1 MPDGDIFAKTV
12 SRNWVNASR
21 LSFSLGDDAVA
32 IGECEKALTRD
43 LNERPWNGFADAVR
57 DIAEA
62 AMAEGDVAD
71 RRRVLKN
78 LEWYREKWPADRYEV
93 MLRVA
98 NQILTRES
106 FSEWSLVD
114 IREALETRVAAEILT
129 ESIITRVAPACTAAR
144 LEQAGKMDISRF
156 HTRTVEIQML
166 LRDAPG
172 LRSLA
177 DQLKRAPKGQYRRVR
192 TPRTQLPRVPQ
203 SELVEMPIG

>member
-21 LSFSLGDDAVA
+21 LSFSLTDDAVA

-43 LNERPWNGFADAVR
+43 LNQRPWNGFADVVR

-62 AMAEGDVAD
+62 AMSEGDVAD

-98 NQILTRES
+98 NQILTRKS
-106 FSEWSLVD
+106 FAGGSLVD
-114 IREALETRVAAEILT
+114 IREKLETRIAAEILT
-129 ESIITRVAPACTAAR
+129 ESIITRIAPACTAAR
-144 LEQAGKMDISRF
+144 LEQTGKMDVSRF
-156 HTRTVEIQML
+156 HTRTVEMQML
-166 LRDAPG
+166 LRDALG

-177 DQLKRAPKGQYRRVR
+177 DQLKRAPKDLNRRVR

>member
-12 SRNWVNASR
+12 SRNWVNASH
-21 LSFSLGDDAVA
+21 LSFSSGDDAVA

-57 DIAEA
+57 DIAA
-62 AMAEGDVAD
+62 SATAEGDVAD
-71 RRRVLKN
+71 RRRVLKD

-98 NQILTRES
+98 NRILTRES
-106 FSEWSLVD
+106 FAEGSLVN

-129 ESIITRVAPACTAAR
+129 ESIITRIAPACTAAR
-144 LEQAGKMDISRF
+144 LEQACKMDVSRF
-156 HTRTVEIQML
+156 HTRTVEMQLL

-172 LRSLA
+172 LRRLA
-177 DQLKRAPKGQYRRVR
+177 DQLKRALKDPNRRVR
-192 TPRTQLPRVPQ
+192 KPRTQLPRVPQ